1 MILERLARF
10 NLPKRFGSLAS
21 KSKIAVSDLATGT
34 DGELVTWDA
43 SGDPTVVAVGASTHV
58 LTSNGAGAAP
68 TFQAPA
74 GAHVLIEAQDISSGQ
89 AAVDFE
95 SSIDSTYDDYLL
107 IISGCTIVEDDQH
120 LTIVI
125 GTGGTPTY
133 QTGSVYNWAVGA
145 AVSGG
150 ATVSTNASDTS
161 ICITHQD
168 AGQALGN
175 AANESFSGTIYMHR
189 PADAVFTEFTFNCGY
204 FRAVDGA
211 YVATHG
217 GGAYVATTA
226 VTALRIIAEGGNIDG
241 GKFALYGIKS

>member
-1 MILERLARF
+1 MILERLARL

-21 KSKIAVSDLATGT
+21 KSKVAVSDLADGT
-34 DGELVTWDA
+34 DGQIITWDA
-43 SGDPTVVAVGASTHV
+43 SGNPATVAVGTATHV
-58 LTSNGAGAAP
+58 LTSNGADAAP
-68 TFQAPA
+68 TFQAA
-74 GAHVLIEAQDISSGQ
+74 AQVLIEAQDISSGQ
-89 AAVDFE
+89 ATVDFE
-95 SSIDSTYDDYLL
+95 SNIDSTYDDYLL

-125 GTGGTPTY
+125 GTGETPTY

-145 AVSGG
+145 AVAGG
-150 ATVSTNASDTS
+150 ASVSTNASDTS